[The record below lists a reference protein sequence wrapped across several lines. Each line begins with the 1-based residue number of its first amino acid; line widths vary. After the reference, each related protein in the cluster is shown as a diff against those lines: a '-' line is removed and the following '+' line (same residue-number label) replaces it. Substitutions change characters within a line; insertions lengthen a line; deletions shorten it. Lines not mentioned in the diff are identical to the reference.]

1 MFLLLV
7 NYGKITIESKLGINK
22 MNVKLIAKTTGVD
35 DYENRSIDEII
46 LGIARVSSNRKDLF
60 ANPEGLLRHFAL
72 EQHWSVFES
81 CYLTFQIITSRAMSH
96 EIIRHKSMSFQ
107 EFSLRYSQAPDIEK
121 IELRQQCQNNR
132 QSSTEIINPHID
144 DRRADDIVND
154 LVVQS
159 TGDYQDLIST
169 GVSRETARF
178 ILPLATQTKINATGS
193 VRSWITFL
201 NARLHKTAQKEIRI
215 VAEAIAQGLIL
226 QCPIICQ
233 SFFNFEDAY
242 DIHFLERLV
251 LEKYGV
257 YQLVKSVRAMGDKVI
272 KE

>member
-1 MFLLLV
+1 
-7 NYGKITIESKLGINK
+7 
-22 MNVKLIAKTTGVD
+22 MNVKLIAKTSGVGEF
-35 DYENRSIDEII
+35 ENRSIDEII
-46 LGIARVSSNRKDLF
+46 LGIARVSSSRKDLF
-60 ANPEGLLRHFAL
+60 SNPEKLIRHFAL

-107 EFSLRYSQAPDIEK
+107 EFSLRYSQAPDIED

-132 QSSTEIINPHID
+132 QSSTEIINPQID
-144 DRRADDIVND
+144 GRYADNIVDD
-154 LVVQS
+154 LVIQA
-159 TGDYQDLIST
+159 TGNYQDLIDS

-201 NARLHKTAQKEIRI
+201 NSRLHKTAQKEIRI
-215 VAEAIAQGLIL
+215 IADAIAQELKQ

-233 SFFNFEDAY
+233 SFFNFENAY
-242 DIHFLERLV
+242 EIHFLERLV

-257 YQLVKSVRAMGDKVI
+257 YKLVKSVTDMGDKLT